1 MSASTR
7 SRGLAALA
15 AIALLPLAAC
25 GGSTD
30 TAGTGSATPSSAT
43 ADSPASGSPDAAGGD
58 VVAEAKAAVEMNR
71 AGTDRALPAAAP
83 KPQAGQNVWVI
94 SCLQVAEGCAVP
106 AKGAEDAGKAM
117 GWDMT
122 VFDGQGAPDV
132 YAKGIRAAI
141 ADKADGIILDVVD
154 CVAAKSP
161 LEEAKAAGI
170 KIVANYSFD
179 CNDPLLGAGGKPLF
193 DAEVQYEAGK
203 SYLELVEDLY
213 SRSVADFV
221 IAETEGKAKIIMFT
235 QEDILVGQH
244 LYKGFEKRIQECT
257 GCEIVKRVPF
267 TLQDLVTDKLQ
278 GKATAALTQSPDAN
292 VVYAP
297 YDTAITL
304 GIGRAVT
311 AAGRDAD
318 VLVVGGEGLTPNVGF
333 VRDGKGQDFIAG
345 SPSRWTGWAVADTLN
360 RVFAGEEQVDSGI
373 GFQTL
378 TTDST
383 LPKKTTYY
391 DGNVDASGMPKQ
403 DYETNYKKIWA
414 VS

>member
-1 MSASTR
+1 MSRSTGR
-7 SRGLAALA
+7 RRLAVLATVAALS
-15 AIALLPLAAC
+15 LVTAC
-25 GGSTD
+25 GGSNSDSAQAAGGSD
-30 TAGTGSATPSSAT
+30 TS
-43 ADSPASGSPDAAGGD
+43 SPASSSDSGDD
-58 VVAEAKAAVEMNR
+58 VVAEAEAAVEKNR
-71 AGTDRALPAAAP
+71 EGTDRALPAAAP

-106 AKGAEDAGKAM
+106 AKGAEEAGKAM

-122 VFDGQGAPDV
+122 VFDGQGSPDV
-132 YAKGIRAAI
+132 YAKGVRAAI
-141 ADKADGIILDVVD
+141 ADGADGIILDVVD
-154 CVAAKSP
+154 CVTVKSP
-161 LEEAKAAGI
+161 LEEAKAKGI

-193 DAEVQYEAGK
+193 DAEVQYESGK

-213 SRSVADFV
+213 SRSVADYV

-244 LYKGFEKRIQECT
+244 LYKGFEKRIKECS

-267 TLQDLVTDKLQ
+267 TLQDLVTDQLQ
-278 GKATAALTQSPDAN
+278 GKTTAALTQNPDAD

-311 AAGRDAD
+311 AAGRDKD
-318 VLVVGGEGLTPNVGF
+318 VIVSGGEGLTPNVGF
-333 VRDGKGQDFIAG
+333 VREGKGQDFIAG
-345 SPSRWTGWAVADTLN
+345 APSQWTGWAVADTLN
-360 RVFAGEEQVDSGI
+360 RVFAGEPQVDSGI
-373 GFQTL
+373 GSQTL

-383 LPKKTTYY
+383 LPTETPFY
-391 DGNVDASGMPKQ
+391 DGNIDENGKPKS
-403 DYETNYKKIWA
+403 DYKANYKKIWG

>member
-1 MSASTR
+1 MSRLTR
-7 SRGLAALA
+7 RRPLAVIAAAAALS
-15 AIALLPLAAC
+15 LVTAC
-25 GGSTD
+25 GGSDSD
-30 TAGTGSATPSSAT
+30 TAQSE
-43 ADSPASGSPDAAGGD
+43 PASDAGTSTQGTEDAGDD
-58 VVAEAKAAVEMNR
+58 VVAEAKAAVEKNR

-106 AKGAEDAGKAM
+106 AKGAEEAGKAM

-122 VFDGQGAPDV
+122 VFDGQGSPDV
-132 YAKGIRAAI
+132 YAKGVRAAI
-141 ADKADGIILDVVD
+141 ADGADGIILDVVD
-154 CVAAKSP
+154 CVTVKSP
-161 LEEAKAAGI
+161 LEEAKAKGI

-193 DAEVQYEAGK
+193 DAEVQYEQGK

-213 SRSVADFV
+213 SRSVADYA
-221 IAETEGKAKIIMFT
+221 IAETDGKAKIIMFT

-244 LYKGFEKRIQECT
+244 LYKGFEKRIEECT

-278 GKATAALTQSPDAN
+278 GKTTAALTQNPDAD

-311 AAGRDAD
+311 AAGRDD
-318 VLVVGGEGLTPNVGF
+318 DIIVLGGEGLTPNVGF
-333 VRDGKGQDFIAG
+333 VREGKGQDFIAG
-345 SPSRWTGWAVADTLN
+345 APSQWTGWAVADTLN
-360 RVFAGEEQVDSGI
+360 RVFAGEPQVDSGI

-383 LPKKTTYY
+383 LPTETPFY
-391 DGNVDASGMPKQ
+391 DGNIDENGKPKS
-403 DYETNYKKIWA
+403 DYKANYKKIWG